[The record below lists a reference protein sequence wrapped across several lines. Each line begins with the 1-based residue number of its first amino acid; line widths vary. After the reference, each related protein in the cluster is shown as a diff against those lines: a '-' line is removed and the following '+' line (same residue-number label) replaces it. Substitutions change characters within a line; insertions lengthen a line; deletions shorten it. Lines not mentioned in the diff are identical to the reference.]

1 MSAIDIV
8 VDHFFE
14 VRAAIFA
21 HVGYVENWRVLPLD
35 DSRNQ
40 FWAVDENEHAW
51 VKFSPKREALVSW
64 LVGPDGEFRDY
75 SDVLYENRVYTQR
88 HLSKWVLRGA
98 ELTLVV
104 VDTQTDGNKFL
115 RIFRNTNEVKVDSA
129 VNEAID
135 HMLTSNQTASA
146 KDRLASVRALCEQL
160 PISILR
166 AAIEVHGT
174 NCHQPSCPVL
184 AVMIATAE
192 SRQATRQARR
202 STRGA

>member
-21 HVGYVENWRVLPLD
+21 HVGYVEDWRVLPLD
-35 DSRNQ
+35 DSRDQ
-40 FWAVDENEHAW
+40 FWAVDKAEHAW

-64 LVGPDGEFRDY
+64 LVGPDGEFRSY
-75 SDVLYENRVYTQR
+75 SDVLYEDRIYTQR
-88 HLSKWVLRGA
+88 HLSKWVYRGT

-115 RIFRNTNEVKVDSA
+115 RIFRNANEVKVDSA

-135 HMLTSNQTASA
+135 HMLASDRTSPA
-146 KDRLASVRALCEQL
+146 KDRLANVRALCKQI
-160 PISILR
+160 PIGDLR
-166 AAIEVHGT
+166 AAIEVHRT

-184 AVMIATAE
+184 AAMEEHA
-192 SRQATRQARR
+192 ATRKAA
-202 STRGA
+202 S